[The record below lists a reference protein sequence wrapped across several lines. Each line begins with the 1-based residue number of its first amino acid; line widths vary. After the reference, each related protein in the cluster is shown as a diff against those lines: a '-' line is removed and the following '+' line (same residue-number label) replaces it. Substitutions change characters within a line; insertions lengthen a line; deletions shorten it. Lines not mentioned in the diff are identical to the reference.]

1 MSRNLFTAVAAPF
14 LSAIRRRT
22 QRRRLLLVFGLSS
35 LFTAPLALLA
45 PLAVVLGLIGL
56 CRDVSGSVV
65 TDDDARSPTATRP
78 TTAAVSGTREE
89 PTGVIRTPV
98 ASADARRRPIDNALN
113 DTRRRKEQSWQP

>member
-14 LSAIRRRT
+14 LSAIRRRA

-56 CRDVSGSVV
+56 CRDVSASVV
-65 TDDDARSPTATRP
+65 TDDGARSPTATSP
-78 TTAAVSGTREE
+78 TTAATSGTREE
-89 PTGVIRTPV
+89 PTGVIRAPV
-98 ASADARRRPIDNALN
+98 ARCTTA
-113 DTRRRKEQSWQP
+113 TR